1 MTKYFAGKNRT
12 AVIGGLA
19 LLVLVA
25 FGASLSLGK
34 AEERTTV
41 GYVNSQRLDAEY
53 MEPMVQEQLSQ
64 ETDRLQ
70 KELDAE
76 IANLQIEDEEEKLK
90 EAQALLDKYQA
101 LLDQRKQERI
111 APLVLQIRDG
121 IRQVAEA
128 RGLTVGRVITQGLV
142 HYGGMELTEE
152 VLDVLQQ

>member
-1 MTKYFAGKNRT
+1 
-12 AVIGGLA
+12 
-19 LLVLVA
+19 
-25 FGASLSLGK
+25 
-34 AEERTTV
+34 
-41 GYVNSQRLDAEY
+41 

-101 LLDQRKQERI
+101 LLDQRKQELI

-128 RGLTVGRVITQGLV
+128 RGLTVVLDNTQGLV
-142 HYGGMELTEE
+142 LYGGMDLTEE